1 MLALATT
8 FLEEE
13 GGAEGYSAAV
23 SRDQARI
30 VFELAKV
37 MTQRDRDVR
46 QHFGIEVNALH
57 QARTASRLMAI
68 SSDAKA
74 LDGINLHFAVLDEIA
89 SHRLRPGDDLTVALA
104 VALFRGRRGTPETD
118 RGRPK

>member
-1 MLALATT
+1 VLALATT
-8 FLEEE
+8 FLEEG

-46 QHFGIEVNALH
+46 QRFGIEVKVNALH

-89 SHRLRPGDDLTVALA
+89 SHRSKA
-104 VALFRGRRGTPETD
+104 VYDVVITAMGKHRQP
-118 RGRPK
+118 